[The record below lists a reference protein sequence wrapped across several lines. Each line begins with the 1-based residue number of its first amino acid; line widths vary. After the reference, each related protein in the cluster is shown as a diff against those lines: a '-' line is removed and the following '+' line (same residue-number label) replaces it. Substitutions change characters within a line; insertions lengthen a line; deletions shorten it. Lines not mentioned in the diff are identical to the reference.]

1 MQISNERGYWR
12 GWCPAWHTWLF
23 GNLVYLDGVPYIV
36 ADKKVDEDSRVV
48 EVRRPPSSSN
58 PGNLFTEEV
67 GSLYVEA
74 QQVSVESVGE
84 FTGFYDK
91 QGWPIFEDDYLESP
105 GSDRAYH
112 YIATYDHESHYIYG
126 TPTADSFFS
135 RNLDELSEEA
145 VVCGNDYEHEFLGKK
160 YPWEGEEVTEP
171 SGVATTSRLRNG
183 CTGAW

>member
-36 ADKKVDEDSRVV
+36 ADKKVDENSRVV
-48 EVRRPPSSSN
+48 EVRRPLASSN

-74 QQVSVESVGE
+74 QQVSRESVGE
-84 FTGFYDK
+84 FTEFYDK

-105 GSDRAYH
+105 DSDRAYH
-112 YIATYDHESHYIYG
+112 YIATYDHDFHEFSG
-126 TPTADSFFS
+126 TPTADSFFI
-135 RNLDELSEEA
+135 RGLGELSEKA
-145 VVCGNDYEHEFLGKK
+145 VVCGNDYEHEYLGKK
-160 YPWEGEEVTEP
+160 YPWEGE
-171 SGVATTSRLRNG
+171 
-183 CTGAW
+183 